1 MKNSKIF
8 VISGPSGVGKG
19 TLVERILK
27 RVPNISRSVSVTT
40 RKRRIGEKED
50 RDYYFVTEKDFH
62 QKLEVSAFLEW
73 AEVHG
78 NLYGTLKENIDRI
91 LAKGQDVILVIDVQG
106 GLCVKR
112 QCPNAVLVFIEPP
125 FFEELRKRLVG
136 RGTELPDVVDRR
148 IMPAEKELACMSS
161 YDHSIV
167 NDNLDAAAEKL
178 VAIIEKERQRNIK
191 R

>member
-1 MKNSKIF
+1 MKKSKIF

-19 TLVERILK
+19 TLVERTLK

-50 RDYYFVTEKDFH
+50 RDYYFVTEKDFNR
-62 QKLEVSAFLEW
+62 KLEASAFLEW

-91 LAKGQDVILVIDVQG
+91 LDKGQDVILVIDVQG
-106 GLCVKR
+106 GVSVKK
-112 QCPNAVLVFIEPP
+112 QLPSAVLIFIEPP
-125 FFEELRKRLVG
+125 SFEELKKRLVG
-136 RGTELPDVVDRR
+136 RGTELPDIVDRR
-148 IMPAEKELACMSS
+148 IKQAEKELACMSG

-167 NDNLDAAAEKL
+167 NDNLDAAEAKL
-178 VAIIEKERQRNIK
+178 VAIIEKERLRTN
-191 R
+191 RR

>member
-19 TLVERILK
+19 ALVERALK
-27 RVPNISRSVSVTT
+27 RVPSISRSVSVTT
-40 RKRRIGEKED
+40 RKRRIGEKEN

-62 QKLEVSAFLEW
+62 QKLEASAFLEW

-91 LAKGQDVILVIDVQG
+91 LAKGQDVVLVIDVQG
-106 GLCVKR
+106 GLSVKEQR
-112 QCPNAVLVFIEPP
+112 PNAVLVFIEPP
-125 FFEELRKRLVG
+125 SFEELRKRLVG
-136 RGTELPDVVDRR
+136 RGTELPDMVDRR
-148 IMPAEKELACMSS
+148 IMQAEKELACMSS

-178 VAIIEKERQRNIK
+178 VAIIEKERQRTNK